1 MKSIDRS
8 IDIGTVRL
16 FVNGVTHTLK
26 LARYHAKTNNQH
38 GVEVEIHNALVELQV
53 LREELDK
60 PYIENG
66 EEPPRDLL
74 RDWKNV

>member
-1 MKSIDRS
+1 MQSIDRT
-8 IDIGTVRL
+8 IDIETVRL

-38 GVEVEIHNALVELQV
+38 GVEVEIHNAFVELGV

-60 PYIENG
+60 PYRDNG

-74 RDWKNV
+74 RDWENI

>member
-1 MKSIDRS
+1 MKP
-8 IDIGTVRL
+8 IDIETVRL

-38 GVEVEIHNALVELQV
+38 GVEVEIYNALVELEV

-60 PYIENG
+60 PYIDNG
-66 EEPPRDLL
+66 EDPPRDLL
-74 RDWKNV
+74 RDWKSAS